1 MRKKKKQ
8 LTYWYAVM
16 LVIFIGAMLLVLM
29 G

>member
-1 MRKKKKQ
+1 MRTKKKQ